1 MSCIL
6 EHLTPTWKP
15 ITPSSQRKTLNV
27 EALGWAPGAQ
37 CAGAFICFP
46 LLSGLCLKTRS
57 SNDSLTNMQ
66 MSEAGKV
73 YF

>member
-6 EHLTPTWKP
+6 EHLTPMWEL
-15 ITPSSQRKTLNV
+15 ITPSSQHKTLSV
-27 EALGWAPGAQ
+27 EALGRAPGAQ
-37 CAGAFICFP
+37 CAGAFICSP

-57 SNDSLTNMQ
+57 CNDSLTNMQ

-73 YF
+73 SF